1 MPLQALELPAAADF
15 HVHLRD
21 GAMAA
26 AVVPTVRRGGVNTV
40 YVMPNLVPPV
50 ATVEAALAY
59 RARLR
64 ALDPA
69 VDYRMTLFLCPEVTP
84 AVVRAAAAAGIAGV
98 KSYPAGVTTNSDGGV
113 VSYERYYDVFE
124 AMEECGLV
132 LNLHGECPADERGG
146 DVTILNAE
154 ARFLPTLKTLHER
167 FPRLRIV
174 LEHCTTADAV
184 EAVRAC
190 GDTVVGTITSHHLFL
205 TIDDAASDVV
215 SLLGTRLLDRNDAK
229 RQSFAFVSP

>member
-69 VDYRMTLFLCPEVTP
+69 VDYRMTLFLCPDVTP
-84 AVVRAAAAAGIAGV
+84 DVVRAAAAAGIAGV
-98 KSYPAGVTTNSDGGV
+98 KSYPAGVTTNSDAGV
-113 VSYERYYDVFE
+113 VSYDRYYDVFE
-124 AMEECGLV
+124 AMQECGLV
-132 LNLHGECPADERGG
+132 LNLHGECPADDRGG
-146 DVTILNAE
+146 GDITILNAE
-154 ARFLPTLKTLHER
+154 ARFLPTLKGLHAR

-190 GDTVVGTITSHHLFL
+190 GETVVGTITSHHLFL

-215 SLLGTRLLDRNDAK
+215 SLVSSLDFVIRNDAEL
-229 RQSFAFVSP
+229 